1 MDHIAELSELE
12 NELGQLLLTEQECA
26 GVYYLVAQRDD
37 EAIATEYYAVT
48 DTPIISQEA
57 REYGKK
63 HSIFWLFSKAEDAGG
78 WRIIDYEL
86 GRYRVQN
93 HLNQACSLHE
103 IALNAA
109 EFHPEY
115 FGTYPVPFSSPRGYT
130 TRYWILENG
139 IYWVETDQCEEF
151 LTVCYP
157 VWSTELSSLAM
168 QVGEQLEHDKTHG
181 IHQTLG
187 YIFFSSSVSC
197 IPIHELM
204 QTRTKWDR
212 AVIDKRALMNVIWR
226 RMPEYAV
233 LANRWEQTGQ
243 NSILSVILPQL
254 EFEQERVI
262 QNDHMITMFP
272 DAGEDYQLFKKAGA
286 AAQSTQNPST
296 E

>member
-1 MDHIAELSELE
+1 M
-12 NELGQLLLTEQECA
+12 
-26 GVYYLVAQRDD
+26 
-37 EAIATEYYAVT
+37 
-48 DTPIISQEA
+48 
-57 REYGKK
+57 
-63 HSIFWLFSKAEDAGG
+63 LFRSSKAEDAGG

-157 VWSTELSSLAM
+157 VWSTELSGLAM
-168 QVGEQLEHDKTHG
+168 QIGEQLEHDKTHG

-204 QTRTKWDR
+204 QTRTKDR
-212 AVIDKRALMNVIWR
+212 K
-226 RMPEYAV
+226 
-233 LANRWEQTGQ
+233 
-243 NSILSVILPQL
+243 SV
-254 EFEQERVI
+254 V
-262 QNDHMITMFP
+262 
-272 DAGEDYQLFKKAGA
+272 
-286 AAQSTQNPST
+286 
-296 E
+296 

>member
-130 TRYWILENG
+130 TRYWIL
-139 IYWVETDQCEEF
+139 
-151 LTVCYP
+151 
-157 VWSTELSSLAM
+157 
-168 QVGEQLEHDKTHG
+168 
-181 IHQTLG
+181 
-187 YIFFSSSVSC
+187 
-197 IPIHELM
+197 
-204 QTRTKWDR
+204 
-212 AVIDKRALMNVIWR
+212 
-226 RMPEYAV
+226 
-233 LANRWEQTGQ
+233 
-243 NSILSVILPQL
+243 
-254 EFEQERVI
+254 
-262 QNDHMITMFP
+262 
-272 DAGEDYQLFKKAGA
+272 
-286 AAQSTQNPST
+286 
-296 E
+296 

>member
-139 IYWVETDQCEEF
+139 IYWVETDQCGSF
-151 LTVCYP
+151 YSHLKHFTATPIQITVTAPITATGSQRPP
-157 VWSTELSSLAM
+157 VRSA
-168 QVGEQLEHDKTHG
+168 
-181 IHQTLG
+181 
-187 YIFFSSSVSC
+187 
-197 IPIHELM
+197 
-204 QTRTKWDR
+204 R
-212 AVIDKRALMNVIWR
+212 
-226 RMPEYAV
+226 
-233 LANRWEQTGQ
+233 
-243 NSILSVILPQL
+243 
-254 EFEQERVI
+254 
-262 QNDHMITMFP
+262 
-272 DAGEDYQLFKKAGA
+272 KAA
-286 AAQSTQNPST
+286 FIN
-296 E
+296 